1 MRAQWIPYL
10 LTQREINLFLERI
23 SIISVVLKA
32 YDVYQRNQYRV
43 IITKHM
49 KMFYFRLLKDISIR
63 LRNKNS
69 RVNITIRSMNF
80 TMSPYENS
88 AGNMKLTL
96 TRSRESLF
104 DSYFFFT
111 RYMRILYYRSIYSL
125 HFIDRDCFI
134 RKLTKV
140 SHSFP
145 CYHSLKHG

>member
-32 YDVYQRNQYRV
+32 YDVHQRYQYRV

-49 KMFYFRLLKDISIR
+49 RMFYFRLLKDISIR

-69 RVNITIRSMNF
+69 WINITIRSMNF

-96 TRSRESLF
+96 TTSRESLF

-111 RYMRILYYRSIYSL
+111 RYMRVLYYRSIYSL

-145 CYHSLKHG
+145 RYHSLKHG